1 MFPKEGGTHMTSEEY
16 KKHLK
21 KMIDK
26 INDNKILKRIYE
38 LVHYYFVKM

>member
-1 MFPKEGGTHMTSEEY
+1 MTNEEY

-26 INDNKILKRIYE
+26 INDNKVLKRIYE